1 MRLRVEPS
9 YSADSVV
16 PMKRLTPLAYVFR
29 HTAVNTVALS
39 VEYLFLLCVFLYAAL
54 RNQSF
59 GLPESWASDEISWI
73 VDGMLASHSLNPHY
87 FLYPSL
93 SIYLAYVPSRLVT
106 WLWSDMDSVTRQ
118 YMLGT
123 ICRSVSALAFLGTC
137 VAIERLCAQ
146 AFGIRAAFFALV
158 AVGLNGALVHHAH
171 LGTVNSVFFLCIALA
186 FYCLVRATRSG
197 RVGDVYLAAAICGL
211 AVGAKYNALFL
222 YAGLPL
228 AYVLKSRPFKPVM
241 FIAHMVASSILSV
254 VVFILTTPYILF
266 AWHEFR
272 QNMSQLLAKEGPAF
286 KTPMSFEHYLWKVWT
301 DCLGFFSPLG
311 LYILAGIALV
321 GLGVCVSD
329 TLRASRR
336 IPSATTPTWRDV
348 CRIELLLVELLG
360 TFLFMNYFIG
370 IFQSRYSIPGAM
382 LFLCI
387 GLIGWYRLNCLT
399 RAWPHVALVTRT
411 VLLLP
416 LLFVFALNAYVNVEV
431 FSHSAKRVAEKEI
444 RMLVTADPAARIGVL
459 QYPNRSPFAL
469 RAADGRIDVF
479 MTMVADYDVNTWDE
493 YLQIIASYFKARS
506 PKYIV
511 VEDIVLAWTV
521 FLPKRYATDYSKRL
535 EYPNP
540 GPDTW
545 NRMFGSIGYTPRMT
559 ITEQPFPKWVYAV
572 LGSWHR
578 VTVEGVGTNR
588 IIVYER

>member
-1 MRLRVEPS
+1 
-9 YSADSVV
+9 
-16 PMKRLTPLAYVFR
+16 MKRLAPLAYVFR
-29 HTAVNTVALS
+29 HTALNTVAPS
-39 VEYLFLLCVFLYAAL
+39 VVYLLLLCLFLCAAL

-93 SIYLAYVPSRLVT
+93 SIYLAYIPSRLVT
-106 WLWSDMDSVTRQ
+106 WLWSDMDGVTRQ

-137 VAIERLCAQ
+137 IAIERLCAQ

-171 LGTVNSVFFLCIALA
+171 LGTVNSVFFLSIALA
-186 FYCLVRATRSG
+186 LYCLVRATRTG
-197 RVGDVYLAAAICGL
+197 RIGDVYLAAAICGL

-254 VVFILTTPYILF
+254 VMFILTTPYILF
-266 AWHEFR
+266 AWPEFR
-272 QNMSQLLAKEGPAF
+272 RNMSQLVVKEGPAF
-286 KTPMSFEHYLWKVWT
+286 KTPMSFENYLWKVWT

-311 LYILAGIALV
+311 LYIVLGIALV
-321 GLGVCVSD
+321 GLAVCLGD
-329 TLRASRR
+329 TLREPRR
-336 IPSATTPTWRDV
+336 ALSATTPSLQDV

-360 TFLFMNYFIG
+360 TFLVMNYFIG

-382 LFLCI
+382 LFLCS
-387 GLIGWYRLNCLT
+387 GLIGWYTLNQLARPWSLVARVTLT
-399 RAWPHVALVTRT
+399 FV
-411 VLLLP
+411 LLP
-416 LLFVFALNAYVNVEV
+416 LLFVFGLNTYVQVEA
-431 FSHSAKRVAEKEI
+431 FSHSAKRVAEKEM
-444 RMLVTADPAARIGVL
+444 RMLVTADRAARIGVL

-469 RAADGRIDVF
+469 GAAEGRIDVF

-511 VEDIVLAWTV
+511 VEDIVLAWPV

-540 GPDTW
+540 GPDAW
-545 NRMFGSIGYTPRMT
+545 NRMFGSIGYTPKMT
-559 ITEQPFPKWVYAV
+559 IAEQPFPEWVYAV
-572 LGSWHR
+572 LGTWYR
-578 VTVEGVGTNR
+578 VTVEGVGTTR